1 MTGTLTLR
9 EGEAFRRQE
18 TAAAQAQISVAA
30 EAAPALQAESS
41 HLYLYTILTIQ
52 IVTKQLHNIKI
63 GK

>member
-1 MTGTLTLR
+1 MAGTLTLR

-41 HLYLYTILTIQ
+41 QVTFIYIQ
-52 IVTKQLHNIKI
+52 F
-63 GK
+63 